1 MRAILYIVFLS
12 LSSVAFTQ
20 ENNIMWQQSFGGL
33 GDVRFNSS
41 VQDDAQNIILAGSKQ
56 ITTNGIKHE
65 DILIVKLDLGGN
77 LIWEQTYGGS
87 GDEIAESLIISQNG
101 EIVVCGSTNSA
112 DGIFKKNVGLHD
124 LFVIKLDQNGAQLSA
139 NTFGGSSLDFG
150 GDILQLDNGN
160 FLLGGSSRSLDF
172 DQVSNQGQF
181 DVVLLEL
188 NDDLDL
194 LETNSYGGWD
204 DDLLRKMIIMPNG
217 TLSIL
222 ASSTTY
228 TGAYSDNRGDQD
240 VVIYRIDQN
249 GEIEWQKSYGG
260 SLLEQPE
267 DMVLLDNG
275 NLLVAASSFSSDYDI
290 LSNNGSR
297 DGWLFEVNPQGMLA
311 WSTTYGSSGNDDIR
325 AIKKVQNGEYIV
337 FGTSVI
343 DHGSDD
349 KNSDLW
355 LFRINENDHLIKD
368 QYYFGASGFEEASS
382 LIVTETGMIVMSG
395 NRSGKVVNALEMQT
409 DGWVLAIKEVQDDN
423 LNILAHPNPTSGIL
437 YLNNCPEELT
447 IEVYSLNGAKMN
459 LDHEYFPG
467 ARIFDLASLPQGVYL
482 VVVESNGL
490 SQTIRVVKQ

>member
-1 MRAILYIVFLS
+1 
-12 LSSVAFTQ
+12 
-20 ENNIMWQQSFGGL
+20 MWQQSFSGF

-56 ITTNGIKHE
+56 ITTNGVKHE
-65 DILIVKLDLGGN
+65 DILVVKLDLGGN

-87 GDEIAESLIISQNG
+87 GDETAESLLISEDG
-101 EIVVCGSTNSA
+101 EIVLCGSTNSA
-112 DGIFKKNVGLHD
+112 DGIFKKNAGLHD
-124 LFVIKLDQNGAQLSA
+124 MFVLKLNQYGQLETA

-150 GDILQLDNGN
+150 GDILQKQNGN

-172 DQVSNQGQF
+172 NLVDNQGQF
-181 DVVLLEL
+181 DVVVLEL
-188 NDDLDL
+188 DKNLQL
-194 LETNSYGGWD
+194 QHTRSFGGWD
-204 DDLLRKMIIMPNG
+204 DDLLQKLLFMPDG
-217 TLSIL
+217 SLSIL

-249 GEIEWQKSYGG
+249 GNIEWQRSYGG
-260 SLLEQPE
+260 SMFEQPE
-267 DMVLLDNG
+267 DMALLDNG
-275 NLLVAASSFSSDYDI
+275 NLLIAASSFSNDYDI
-290 LSNNGSR
+290 PTNNGSR
-297 DGWLFEVNPQGMLA
+297 DGWLFEVDPIGIIV

-325 AIKKVQNGEYIV
+325 AIKKLENGEYIV

-343 DHGSDD
+343 DHGSND

-368 QYYFGASGFEEASS
+368 QHYFGASGFEEASS
-382 LIVTETGMIVMSG
+382 LIVSETGMIVMSG
-395 NRSGKVVNALEMQT
+395 NRSGKVLNALEMQT

-467 ARIFDLASLPQGVYL
+467 ARIFDLASLPQGIYL